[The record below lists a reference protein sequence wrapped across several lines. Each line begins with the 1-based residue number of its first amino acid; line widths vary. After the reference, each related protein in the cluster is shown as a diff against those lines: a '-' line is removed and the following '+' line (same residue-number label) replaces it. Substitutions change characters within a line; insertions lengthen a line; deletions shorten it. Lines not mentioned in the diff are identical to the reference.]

1 MKRKLILI
9 IFVFLFN
16 IVWVNAISI
25 TNKLA
30 SHYNIVIKTTN
41 QNNLNNNIV
50 DDLDIMLENNL
61 TYNGEDAALIG
72 KKIDNYLKEELAGK
86 GELIAKY
93 SASYEIDPY
102 LIASMIIET
111 TNCDSVCSV
120 LVKKC
125 NNVSKA
131 LYNKDNMTEASC
143 CGGYYQ
149 KFNSVDDSIKYF
161 IMYVKLNY
169 YDQDIKTVSGIEN
182 ANDKDVRW
190 VFIINQ
196 MIDKIKNSS
205 VS

>member
-16 IVWVNAISI
+16 IIWVNAISV

-41 QNNLNNNIV
+41 QNNLNNNVI
-50 DDLDIMLENNL
+50 DDLDVILDTNL
-61 TYNGEDAALIG
+61 SYNGEDAVFIG
-72 KKIDNYLKEELAGK
+72 KKIDNYLKEDLAGK

-102 LIASMIIET
+102 LIASMIIEN
-111 TNCDSVCSV
+111 TNCDSKCSV
-120 LVKKC
+120 LVTKC

-131 LYNKDNMTEASC
+131 LYNKDNMTEAAC
-143 CGGYYQ
+143 FGGYYQ

-161 IMYVKLNY
+161 IRYVKLNF
-169 YDQDIKTVSGIEN
+169 YDQDLKTAN
-182 ANDKDVRW
+182 AIYKAYNKDVRW

-196 MIDKIKNSS
+196 TIDKIKNSS